1 MELQLK
7 NIGMIKEAN
16 VRLDGLTVIAGEN
29 DTGKSTVAKNFHYEI
44 NSLDGFG
51 IFPIPFKR
59 AKLHLKDEDRE
70 DIFNATFIDS
80 PTALDTFSFIKNSM
94 LLIHQHRLN
103 IHIPYY
109 KSDLI
114 LKLSQ
119 DERYNYN
126 SKNSYDNISL
136 YEKIKN
142 LINGEIIYDKSKD
155 DIFFKKSSLK
165 DSFNMENTSNGIKM
179 FGFLQILILNG
190 TLKRNS
196 VLILDEPEVH
206 LHPKWQLEY
215 AKILVELVKN
225 GVKILVTSHSP
236 YMIEALKRYSELE
249 EIEDKTN
256 FYLAEDGYIKYQD
269 NLENIFEKL
278 VLPIRELKK
287 LKLERYING

>member
-7 NIGMIKEAN
+7 NIGMIKEAT
-16 VRLDGLTVIAGEN
+16 VKIDGLTVIAGEN
-29 DTGKSTVAKNFHYEI
+29 DTGKSTVAKNLHYEI
-44 NSLDGFG
+44 NSLDSFG
-51 IFPIPFKR
+51 IFPIPFNR
-59 AKLHLKDEDRE
+59 AKLHLKDEDKE

-80 PTALDTFSFIKNSM
+80 PTTLDTFSFIKNSM

-103 IHIPYY
+103 IHISYY

-119 DERYNYN
+119 DKRYNYN
-126 SKNSYDNISL
+126 SKNSYDNMSL
-136 YEKIKN
+136 YEKIKD
-142 LINGEIIYDKSKD
+142 LINGEITYDKSKD
-155 DIFFKKSSLK
+155 DIFFKKASLK
-165 DSFNMENTSNGIKM
+165 DNFNMENTSNGIKM
-179 FGFLQILILNG
+179 FGFLQILIING
-190 TLKRNS
+190 TIKRNS

-249 EIEDKTN
+249 KVEDKTN
-256 FYLAEDGYIKYQD
+256 FYLA
-269 NLENIFEKL
+269 
-278 VLPIRELKK
+278 
-287 LKLERYING
+287 